1 MENQKYFNT
10 KLSSKEKK
18 GKEIQNGAVRFN
30 VIKIHATLCHTVQSF
45 WDFRGTETVLII

>member
-1 MENQKYFNT
+1 MSKQDLEANT
-10 KLSSKEKK
+10 FQKK
-18 GKEIQNGAVRFN
+18 GKEIQNGAVHFN